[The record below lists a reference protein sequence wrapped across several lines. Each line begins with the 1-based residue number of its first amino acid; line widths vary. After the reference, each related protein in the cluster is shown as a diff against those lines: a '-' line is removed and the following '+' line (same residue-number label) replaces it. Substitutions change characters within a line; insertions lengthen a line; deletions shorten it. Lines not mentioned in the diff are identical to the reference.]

1 MNKQAANKKILKLR
15 EEIRHHDM
23 KYFVENAPEI
33 SDQEYDRL
41 YKELRALEKN
51 FPELIM
57 PDSPTQRV
65 SEKPI
70 EGFSH
75 VRHAIPMLSMDNT
88 YSHEELREFD
98 KRVKKNLGKEKYEY
112 VTEFK
117 VDGVSVSL
125 RYENEKLKVGSTR
138 GNGKV
143 GDDVTLNL
151 KTIKSIPL
159 VFSSSKRNVSLL
171 EVRGE
176 VFMTKKWFEKL
187 NKEREKKNE
196 VTFANPRNSS
206 AGSLKLLDPRI
217 TKERHLDILVWGIG
231 QHKGVEFKNH
241 DEAVQYLRGIGMK
254 VMPWVKVC
262 KDIEEVIAFCEKWHK
277 KRDDLDY
284 EIDGM
289 VVKVNSLA
297 QQKKLGNTAKSPRWM
312 IAYKFPAEKALTQV
326 LEVKMQ
332 VGRTGTITPV
342 AILKPVHVSGTT
354 VSRSTLHNFD
364 EIKRLDLKIKD
375 KVYIEKSGE
384 IIPKILEVVKKERT
398 GKEKTIKIP
407 VKCPSCGSLLSRK
420 KGEVALRCDNVSCQ
434 ALIKQTILHFASR
447 NAMDIEGLGVSL
459 IDRFVDEGMI
469 KDYADL
475 YYIKFEDIR
484 KLERFEEKSTQNII
498 TAIEKSKSKDLNR
511 LIFALGIR
519 HVGEKAGWIL
529 ATRFSSLENLAE
541 QSVEGLTSINEIGPV
556 MAEEIVSFFGNKKNI
571 EVMKKLKEAG
581 VKTKM
586 QKSTKKEVLNGKT
599 FVVTGMLKN
608 YTRQGIEELIRK
620 LGGNASSAVSNNTD
634 FLIAGEGPG
643 SKFKRAK
650 KLGIKILNE
659 ENFKKMIGEST

>member
-1 MNKQAANKKILKLR
+1 MDRKIANKKILNLR
-15 EEIRHHDM
+15 KEVRRHDT
-23 KYFVENAPEI
+23 KYFVENAPEV
-33 SDQEYDRL
+33 SDREYDKL
-41 YKELRALEKN
+41 YKELKTLENN
-51 FPELIM
+51 FPELIV

-65 SEKPI
+65 SGKPI
-70 EGFSH
+70 EGFKH
-75 VRHAIPMLSMDNT
+75 VKHAIPMLSMDNT

-98 KRVKKNLGKEKYEY
+98 KRIKKNLGKEQYEY
-112 VTEFK
+112 ATEFK

-125 RYENEKLKVGSTR
+125 RYEDEKFTVGSTR

-159 VFSSSKRNVSLL
+159 VFSSGKKNVSLL

-196 VTFANPRNSS
+196 VAFANPRNSS

-217 TKERHLDILVWGIG
+217 TKERHLDILIWGVG

-241 DEAVQYLRGIGMK
+241 DEAVEYLRGIGMK
-254 VMPWVKVC
+254 VMPSVKVC
-262 KDIEEVIAFCEKWHK
+262 KDIEEVIDFCEKWHK

-297 QQKKLGNTAKSPRWM
+297 QQKKLGNTSKNPRWM

-326 LEVKMQ
+326 LDVKMQ
-332 VGRTGTITPV
+332 VGRTGAITPV
-342 AILKPVHVSGTT
+342 AILKPVRVLGTT
-354 VSRSTLHNFD
+354 VARSTLHNFD

-384 IIPKILEVVKKERT
+384 IIPKILEVVKDKRT

-407 VKCPSCGSLLSRK
+407 AKCPSCGSLLSRK

-459 IDRFVDEGMI
+459 SERLVDEGII

-484 KLERFEEKSTQNII
+484 KLERFEEKSAQNVIN
-498 TAIEKSKSKDLNR
+498 AIEKSKSNDLNR
-511 LIFALGIR
+511 FIFALGIR

-529 ATRFSSLENLAE
+529 ATRFSSLENLAK
-541 QSVEGLTSINEIGPV
+541 QSVESLTSINEIGPV
-556 MAEEIVSFFGNKKNI
+556 MAEEIVSFFKNKGNI
-571 EVMKKLKEAG
+571 EVLKKLKEAG

-586 QKSTKKEVLNGKT
+586 QKSAHKKVLSGKT
-599 FVVTGMLKN
+599 FIVTGMLKN

-620 LGGNASSAVSNNTD
+620 LGGNASSSVSKNTD
-634 FLIAGEGPG
+634 FLIAGEESG
-643 SKFKRAK
+643 SKLKKAK
-650 KLGIKILNE
+650 KLGIKILDE
-659 ENFKKMIGEST
+659 KDFKKMIGESA

>member
-1 MNKQAANKKILKLR
+1 MDRKIANKKILNLR
-15 EEIRHHDM
+15 KEVRRHDT
-23 KYFVENAPEI
+23 KYFVENAPEV
-33 SDQEYDRL
+33 SDREYDKL
-41 YKELRALEKN
+41 YKELKTLENN
-51 FPELIM
+51 FPELIV

-65 SEKPI
+65 SGKPI
-70 EGFSH
+70 EGFKH
-75 VRHAIPMLSMDNT
+75 VKHAIPMLSMDNT

-98 KRVKKNLGKEKYEY
+98 KRIKKNLGKEQYEY
-112 VTEFK
+112 ATEFK

-125 RYENEKLKVGSTR
+125 RYEDEKFTVGSTR

-159 VFSSSKRNVSLL
+159 VFSSGKKNVSLL

-196 VTFANPRNSS
+196 VAFANPRNSS

-217 TKERHLDILVWGIG
+217 TKERHLDILIWGVG

-241 DEAVQYLRGIGMK
+241 DEAVEYLRGIGMK
-254 VMPWVKVC
+254 VMPSVKVC
-262 KDIEEVIAFCEKWHK
+262 KDIEEVIDFCEKWHK

-297 QQKKLGNTAKSPRWM
+297 QQKKLGNTSKNPRWM

-326 LEVKMQ
+326 LDVKMQ
-332 VGRTGTITPV
+332 VGRTGAITPV
-342 AILKPVHVSGTT
+342 AILKPVRVSGTT
-354 VSRSTLHNFD
+354 VARSTLHNFD

-384 IIPKILEVVKKERT
+384 IIPKILEVVKDKRT

-407 VKCPSCGSLLSRK
+407 AKCPSCGSLLSRK

-459 IDRFVDEGMI
+459 SERLVDEGII

-484 KLERFEEKSTQNII
+484 KLERFEEKSAQNVIN
-498 TAIEKSKSKDLNR
+498 AIEKSKSNDLNR
-511 LIFALGIR
+511 FIFALGIR

-529 ATRFSSLENLAE
+529 ATRFSSLENLAK
-541 QSVEGLTSINEIGPV
+541 QSVESLTSINEIGPV
-556 MAEEIVSFFGNKKNI
+556 MAEEIVSFFKNKGNI
-571 EVMKKLKEAG
+571 EVLKKLKEAG

-586 QKSTKKEVLNGKT
+586 QKSAHKKVLSGKT
-599 FVVTGMLKN
+599 FIVTGMLKN

-620 LGGNASSAVSNNTD
+620 LGGNASSSVSKNTD
-634 FLIAGEGPG
+634 FLIAGEESG
-643 SKFKRAK
+643 SKLKKAK
-650 KLGIKILNE
+650 KLGIKILDE
-659 ENFKKMIGEST
+659 KDFKKMIGESA